1 MKEREEY
8 EQQEEARKRAI
19 EAEMARLEREAKER
33 EKQRH
38 LAEQRD
44 IQKKHA
50 LERIEQ
56 LKKSELGARVV
67 QNIDEEV
74 GMLIQYYLGYFHT
87 SASKKGGGYTVL
99 GLSLLLSITNISIPF
114 SQQPCITATSNL
126 LWFLGYGSYTSLA
139 KFRSASYLTFY
150 FTTRFIFQLSVWN

>member
-1 MKEREEY
+1 
-8 EQQEEARKRAI
+8 
-19 EAEMARLEREAKER
+19 MARLDREAKER
-33 EKQRH
+33 ERQRI

-74 GMLIQYYLGYFHT
+74 SDLHVDKVEPFT
-87 SASKKGGGYTVL
+87 SFAFTVALCNFLCKKKKTL
-99 GLSLLLSITNISIPF
+99 
-114 SQQPCITATSNL
+114 
-126 LWFLGYGSYTSLA
+126 
-139 KFRSASYLTFY
+139 
-150 FTTRFIFQLSVWN
+150 

>member
-1 MKEREEY
+1 M
-8 EQQEEARKRAI
+8 

-33 EKQRH
+33 ERQRI

-74 GMLIQYYLGYFHT
+74 F
-87 SASKKGGGYTVL
+87 
-99 GLSLLLSITNISIPF
+99 LLLHYYIVFSSLKLLQLVILELLLNMSVCLCSNFKLHIEIS
-114 SQQPCITATSNL
+114 
-126 LWFLGYGSYTSLA
+126 Y
-139 KFRSASYLTFY
+139 
-150 FTTRFIFQLSVWN
+150 

>member
-1 MKEREEY
+1 
-8 EQQEEARKRAI
+8 
-19 EAEMARLEREAKER
+19 MARLDREAKER
-33 EKQRH
+33 ERQRI

-74 GMLIQYYLGYFHT
+74 
-87 SASKKGGGYTVL
+87 
-99 GLSLLLSITNISIPF
+99 
-114 SQQPCITATSNL
+114 
-126 LWFLGYGSYTSLA
+126 TSLIMIIRNFTVTTVNPV
-139 KFRSASYLTFY
+139 KFVMFKFSLFFRK
-150 FTTRFIFQLSVWN
+150 FTSL